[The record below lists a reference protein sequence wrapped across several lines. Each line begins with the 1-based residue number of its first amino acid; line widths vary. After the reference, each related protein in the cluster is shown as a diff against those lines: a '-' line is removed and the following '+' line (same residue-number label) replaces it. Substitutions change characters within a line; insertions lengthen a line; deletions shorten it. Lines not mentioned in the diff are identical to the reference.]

1 MDNKIQTYKQV
12 IKVLILRPINKLLR
26 KQAIILQR
34 VVVYNAGLSMVSY
47 ASSRKRSRETIYMN
61 VYYISEKNN
70 CPLRV
75 LVHRH
80 EDVRMGVEGKDTII
94 SALMGHGTLLIIIF
108 GNLASVTS

>member
-1 MDNKIQTYKQV
+1 MF
-12 IKVLILRPINKLLR
+12 
-26 KQAIILQR
+26 IILGYLWYHTLPQ
-34 VVVYNAGLSMVSY
+34 
-47 ASSRKRSRETIYMN
+47 RSRETIYMN

>member
-1 MDNKIQTYKQV
+1 MF
-12 IKVLILRPINKLLR
+12 
-26 KQAIILQR
+26 IILGYLWYHTLPQ
-34 VVVYNAGLSMVSY
+34 
-47 ASSRKRSRETIYMN
+47 RSRETINMN

>member
-1 MDNKIQTYKQV
+1 MLGYLWYHTLPQ
-12 IKVLILRPINKLLR
+12 
-26 KQAIILQR
+26 
-34 VVVYNAGLSMVSY
+34 
-47 ASSRKRSRETIYMN
+47 RSRETINMN